1 MKLSVAPESTKI
13 LLSVIAR
20 DVRKETGIF
29 ILRRRVLYTDR
40 QHISRKALPQ
50 TVGFERFKNPAS

>member
-13 LLSVIAR
+13 LLSVIAQ

-40 QHISRKALPQ
+40 QHILRKALPQ
-50 TVGFERFKNPAS
+50 TVGFERFKNPVS